1 MRRACGVGVLLMHFE
16 LRVQS
21 LDVAIDQLNQELSAP
36 GWLIGADQIGPPP
49 LDCLAKADELRRVHV
64 AREVVKGA
72 VPDWIE
78 GMAGDENLGDAPIF
92 DGVERL
98 PAQQPNGLEPIV

>member
-1 MRRACGVGVLLMHFE
+1 MHFE

-21 LDVAIDQLNQELSAP
+21 LDVAIGQLNQELSAP
-36 GWLIGADQIGPPP
+36 GWLVGADQIGPPR
-49 LDCLAKADELRRVHV
+49 LDCPAIADVLRLVHV
-64 AREVVKGA
+64 AQEVVKGA
-72 VPDWIE
+72 VPDWI
-78 GMAGDENLGDAPIF
+78 GGITGHENLGDAPIF